1 MADGAYKSF
10 ENAGNKIEMDG
21 EAVDPGNFT
30 YEEGSL
36 IITLK
41 PEYLKTLDEGTH
53 ILTVS
58 FDSDIKVDLKF
69 TIEGEAPSPSG
80 GGSGGTTPIP
90 ATGESVSTASIAGV
104 VFILLAG
111 VALGAAKK
119 IKKSEG
125 S

>member
-10 ENAGNKIEMDG
+10 ESAGSKIEMDG

-41 PEYLKTLDEGTH
+41 PEYLNTLGEGTH
-53 ILTVS
+53 TLTVN
-58 FDSDIKVDLKF
+58 FDSDIKVELKF

-104 VFILLAG
+104 VIILLAG

>member
-10 ENAGNKIEMDG
+10 ENAGSKIEMDG

-53 ILTVS
+53 ILTVN

-80 GGSGGTTPIP
+80 GTTPIP
-90 ATGESVSTASIAGV
+90 VTGESVSTAAIAGV
-104 VFILLAG
+104 VIILLAG